1 MLTTRTVTGYV
12 LFFLFLCTVLP
23 CGAASLP
30 LVLHNSTESLRL
42 SGHIDILEDK
52 TGQLTIKEVSS
63 PEMSRLF
70 RPDTRAVPNFGM
82 TSSVYW
88 ARFAMVSEAAAEKR
102 WLLELDFPLMNY
114 VDFYAPTEA
123 GGFDQMRAGVMRPLS
138 TRTLPHRIPVF
149 PVIVDGTCKT
159 FYLRIDAEGRAM
171 MPLSLRTPAA
181 FARIDSQREMIH
193 GCYFGAMLVMVAYN
207 FFIFLSLRDRSYLY
221 YIIDIICFTLY
232 MFSANG
238 HLNDLVSGEIPFIA
252 SHEPVL
258 SALAIFTGL
267 LFCRNFLESKRNFP
281 GIDRVMKIWM
291 LVALL
296 LIPAIFLLPPVLWK
310 RSTSLLALCASVTG
324 IIAAAACMR
333 KGFHPARYYLG
344 ARIFRLLGLFAL
356 VLGMHNI
363 IPLTVLTTSSLQ
375 IGSVFEVLLLSF
387 ALTDRINLMRR
398 EKEEAQ
404 ADAIRASHL
413 ASLGELAAGVA
424 HEINNPV
431 NIIINSADLIL
442 ESDGPA
448 DTKYD
453 AAVIKKHG
461 HRIATIVSSLLFFT
475 RPPAREKIPFAMT
488 VLLDGT
494 LDMIGARLS
503 KEHITITGL
512 IPPDLPL
519 VLVHPQQIEQVF
531 LNILTNAMHALDE
544 KHGGVYEGKR
554 LDISATEVCI
564 DDRPF
569 VRIVFHDNGIGI
581 PPELL
586 GRVTESFVTT
596 RKTGTGLG
604 LSISKRIIDEHGGS
618 LLIDSLAGEYTKV
631 SVMLPVAGV

>member
-1 MLTTRTVTGYV
+1 MLTAWAIPG
-12 LFFLFLCTVLP
+12 FFLFFSLLCTAVP
-23 CGAASLP
+23 CAAVSPP
-30 LVLHNSTESLRL
+30 LVLHNSTESSRL

-52 TGQLTIKEVSS
+52 TGTLTIKEVSS
-63 PEMSRLF
+63 PDMAMLF

-82 TSSVYW
+82 TTSVYW
-88 ARFAMVSEAAAEKR
+88 ARFAIVSEVSAEKR
-102 WLLELDFPLMNY
+102 WLLELNFPLMDY
-114 VDFYAPTEA
+114 VDFYAPAEA
-123 GGFDQMRAGVMRPLS
+123 GSFDRMQAGVMRPMS
-138 TRTLPHRIPVF
+138 IRTFRHRNPVF
-149 PVIVDGTCKT
+149 PVFVDGAAKT
-159 FYLRIDAEGRAM
+159 FYLRVDAKGRAM

-181 FARIDSQREMIH
+181 FARMDSQRGMIH
-193 GCYFGAMLVMVAYN
+193 GCYFGAMLVMIAYN

-221 YIIDIICFTLY
+221 YIIDIICFALY

-238 HLNDLVSGEIPFIA
+238 HLNDLISGEMPFIA
-252 SHEPVL
+252 SHEPVF

-267 LFCRNFLESKRNFP
+267 LFCRNFLESKRNIP
-281 GIDRVMKIWM
+281 GIDRVIKIWM
-291 LVALL
+291 LVALF
-296 LIPAIFLLPPVLWK
+296 LIPAIFFLPPVLWK
-310 RSTSLLALCASVTG
+310 RTTSLLALVASVTG

-333 KGFHPARYYLG
+333 KGYHPARYYFS

-356 VLGMHNI
+356 VLGMHTI
-363 IPLTVLTTSSLQ
+363 LPLNVLTTTSLQ

-431 NIIINSADLIL
+431 NTIINSADLIL
-442 ESDGPA
+442 ESDGLA
-448 DTKYD
+448 DTKHD

-461 HRIATIVSSLLFFT
+461 RRIATIVSSLLFFT
-475 RPPAREKIPFAMT
+475 RPPAREKIPFAMA

-494 LDMIGARLS
+494 LDMIGARLG
-503 KEHITITGL
+503 KEHIAITGL
-512 IPPDLPL
+512 IPPDLPQ

-554 LDISATEVCI
+554 LDISATELCV
-564 DDRPF
+564 DGRPF
-569 VRIVFHDNGIGI
+569 VRVVFHDNGIGI

-618 LLIDSLAGEYTKV
+618 LLIESLAGEYAKV